1 MFRSFLILFLI
12 TVTGCL
18 GPVSELYP
26 EDESQRTVPVYV
38 MSLGWHTGIALESSI
53 VRKHLPDHPE
63 IPESPVLMFGWGDN
77 RYYPNPEPGFGLLL
91 RAALLPTGS
100 VLHVIGIDVPVE
112 DYFSSSQIIEINVSE
127 NGADNLAIFI
137 SGQFQKSRTDS
148 LRYHSPGLY
157 PKSAFF
163 EAEGLYF
170 FPKTSN
176 RWTARALR
184 STGYP
189 ITPFYAITSG
199 NLMKQA
205 RKKGKVIQ

>member
-1 MFRSFLILFLI
+1 MLFLMI
-12 TVTGCL
+12 TTGCL

-26 EDESQRTVPVYV
+26 EDDSQRTVPVFV
-38 MSLGWHTGIALESSI
+38 ISHGWHTGIALESSI

-63 IPESPVLMFGWGDN
+63 IPDSPVLMFGWGDN

-100 VLHVIGIDVPVE
+100 VLHVVGIDVPIE
-112 DYFSSSQIIEINVSE
+112 DYFSRSQIIEINVTE
-127 NGADNLAIFI
+127 NGADNLALFI
-137 SGQFQKSRTDS
+137 SGQFHKSRDDS
-148 LRYHSPGLY
+148 LHFHSSGLY
-157 PKSAFF
+157 ANSAFF
-163 EAEGLYF
+163 KAEGLYF

-176 RWTARALR
+176 RWTARAVR

-189 ITPFYAITSG
+189 ITPFYAITSA

-205 RKKGKVIQ
+205 RKEGEVIQ